1 MAAQN
6 RYWDGAAWADLAAAG
21 EEGSPL
27 LESCRCRAC
36 AIANRGYLAHLAA
49 MREIT
54 AEHLLGW
61 HNLHQ
66 LRLLVEG
73 GSAG

>member
-1 MAAQN
+1 
-6 RYWDGAAWADLAAAG
+6 
-21 EEGSPL
+21 
-27 LESCRCRAC
+27 
-36 AIANRGYLAHLAA
+36 

-66 LRLLVEG
+66 LRLVVEG
-73 GSAG
+73 GSAAG

>member
-1 MAAQN
+1 
-6 RYWDGAAWADLAAAG
+6 
-21 EEGSPL
+21 
-27 LESCRCRAC
+27 
-36 AIANRGYLAHLAA
+36 

-66 LRLLVEG
+66 LRLRVE
-73 GSAG
+73 S